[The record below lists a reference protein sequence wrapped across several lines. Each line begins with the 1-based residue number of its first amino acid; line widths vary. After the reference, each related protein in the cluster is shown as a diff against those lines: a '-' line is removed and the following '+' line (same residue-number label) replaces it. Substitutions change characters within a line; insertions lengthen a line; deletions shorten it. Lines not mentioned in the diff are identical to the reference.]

1 MANKDITLDYY
12 NKEADVF
19 FENTVSVDF
28 SKIQEMFLKHIKPG
42 GRILDLGCGSGR
54 DSRAFLERGYEV
66 VAVDGSREL
75 AKIAGA
81 YIGQEVIVA
90 DFREFEPEG
99 TFDGIWACASLLH
112 LPKGEIAAVM
122 RQMAA
127 HLAEGGSF
135 YASFKYGEIQGERNG
150 RHFTDMTEESFK
162 VLLREAPGLI
172 IEELFTSGD
181 VRANRESEKW
191 LNVLM
196 RKSGRDSKD
205 SNCYN

>member
-1 MANKDITLDYY
+1 MVKTDFTIEYY
-12 NKEADVF
+12 NNEASSF
-19 FENTVSVDF
+19 FESTVSVDF
-28 SKIQEMFLKHIKPG
+28 LKIQEQFLKYVKPG

-112 LPKGEIAAVM
+112 LPKGEIVAVM
-122 RQMAA
+122 RRMAA
-127 HLAEGGSF
+127 HLAEGGCF
-135 YASFKYGEIQGERNG
+135 YASFKYGEFQGERNG
-150 RHFTDMTEESFK
+150 RYFTDMTEESFRE
-162 VLLREAPGLI
+162 LLEGVPGLA
-172 IEELFTSGD
+172 IEEYFSSGD
-181 VRANRESEKW
+181 VRAGRDRERW
-191 LNVLM
+191 LNVML
-196 RKSGRDSKD
+196 RKTPVLQ
-205 SNCYN
+205 

>member
-1 MANKDITLDYY
+1 MAKKDFTIEYY
-12 NKEADVF
+12 NNEADRF
-19 FENTVSVDF
+19 FESTVSVDF
-28 SKIQEMFLKHIKPG
+28 SKIQEQFLKYVKPG

-81 YIGQEVIVA
+81 YIGQKVIVA

-127 HLAEGGSF
+127 HLAEGGCF
-135 YASFKYGEIQGERNG
+135 YASFKYGEFQGERNG

>member
-1 MANKDITLDYY
+1 MAKKDFTIEYY
-12 NKEADVF
+12 NNEANRF
-19 FENTVSVDF
+19 FESTVSVDF
-28 SKIQEMFLKHIKPG
+28 SKIQEQFLKYVKPG

-112 LPKGEIAAVM
+112 LPKEEIAAVM
-122 RQMAA
+122 RRMAA
-127 HLAEGGSF
+127 HLAEGGCF
-135 YASFKYGEIQGERNG
+135 YASFKYGEFQGERNG
-150 RHFTDMTEESFK
+150 RYFTDMTEESFQE
-162 VLLREAPGLI
+162 LLEEVPGLVA
-172 IEELFTSGD
+172 EEVFVTGD
-181 VRANRESEKW
+181 VREGRNSEKW
-191 LNVLM
+191 LNVMLKKV
-196 RKSGRDSKD
+196 RER
-205 SNCYN
+205 

>member
-81 YIGQEVIVA
+81 YIGQKVIVA

-112 LPKGEIAAVM
+112 LPKEDIAPVM
-122 RQMAA
+122 RKMTL
-127 HLAEGGSF
+127 HLAESGCF
-135 YASFKYGEIQGERNG
+135 YVSFKYGTFAGERNG
-150 RHFTDMTEESFK
+150 RYFTDMTEESFAE
-162 VLLREAPGLI
+162 LLEEVPGLA
-172 IEELFTSGD
+172 IEEFFVSED
-181 VRANRESEKW
+181 VRPGRESERW
-191 LNVLM
+191 LNVM
-196 RKSGRDSKD
+196 MVKTVVQ
-205 SNCYN
+205 

>member
-1 MANKDITLDYY
+1 MAKKDFTIEYY
-12 NKEADVF
+12 NNEADRF
-19 FENTVSVDF
+19 FESTVSVDF
-28 SKIQEMFLKHIKPG
+28 SKIQEQFLKYVKPG

-75 AKIAGA
+75 ARIAGA

-127 HLAEGGSF
+127 HLAEGGCF
-135 YASFKYGEIQGERNG
+135 YASFK
-150 RHFTDMTEESFK
+150 
-162 VLLREAPGLI
+162 
-172 IEELFTSGD
+172 
-181 VRANRESEKW
+181 
-191 LNVLM
+191 
-196 RKSGRDSKD
+196 
-205 SNCYN
+205 